1 MSKVKAVREYLFEDV
16 NIPPELAQ
24 QYLSVKKQIVDKQSK
39 KANLM
44 KSVNQIENEM
54 NILNKNI
61 IAIESKAA
69 ELTGQ
74 EEENKI
80 KNQKEVAQ
88 QQANVAQQQAQQ
100 AEVAAPT
107 TESIDI
113 DDWWRKNV
121 SEELEAEPLDLELM
135 ADEDEDFDIDDE
147 VELIDE
153 PLEPEEG
160 ESLEGD
166 YVFTLKV
173 DDEDEE
179 EPIIAKFY
187 KNEDDDFWRVRVVQ
201 GSEDPLEKMQFD
213 PDMEMLD
220 IIEELATLYDDVEE
234 IDTQEYQDLLDDK
247 EIIDDIYYDDI
258 LQEE

>member
-24 QYLSVKKQIVDKQSK
+24 QYLSVKKQIVDKQAK

-61 IAIESKAA
+61 IAIETKAA
-69 ELTGQ
+69 QLTGQ
-74 EEENKI
+74 EEQDQI

-88 QQANVAQQQAQQ
+88 QQANMAQQQAQ
-100 AEVAAPT
+100 AATTT

-121 SEELEAEPLDLELM
+121 SEELEAEPLDLEMM
-135 ADEDEDFDIDDE
+135 ADEDEDIDIE
-147 VELIDE
+147 GEAELIDE

-173 DDEDEE
+173 EDEDEE

-234 IDTQEYQDLLDDK
+234 MDTQEYQDLLDDK

-258 LQEE
+258 IQDE